1 MSEQKIL
8 CDKEGKLCLSG
19 MNSPNSGNVMI
30 SGKPVCDD
38 EWDLKEKLS
47 IKGFSYLSILYYK
60 KRIMS
65 NNSDHFT
72 TRITNY
78 KNSTHNGHSL
88 STVIRI

>member
-1 MSEQKIL
+1 MSEQTIL

-47 IKGFSYLSILYYK
+47 IPGFGYVIEVIVFVGFRASENNAHLSNFCQPRL
-60 KRIMS
+60 
-65 NNSDHFT
+65 
-72 TRITNY
+72 
-78 KNSTHNGHSL
+78 HNAHL
-88 STVIRI
+88 NI